1 MTRRCDIDVSK
12 KVASGNK
19 VSHSNRKSKRTFR
32 PNLKAMSYNSELLGR
47 VVRLRVTASTIRTIE
62 HNDGFDN
69 YLLST
74 PASKLTTWARRLKKD
89 AEAKKAA

>member
-1 MTRRCDIDVSK
+1 MTRRCDIDASK
-12 KVASGNK
+12 KVAFGNR
-19 VSHSNRKSKRTFR
+19 VSHSNRKCRRTFR

-69 YLLST
+69 YLLTT

-89 AEAKKAA
+89 IEAKKAA